1 MDDGAAGKLQIC
13 SVEERESA
21 AATCI
26 IRCVGGVPRTGQQ
39 FAAES
44 ASDSADTASPFTLDW
59 INRYERMMDFIDPP
73 HTAKVHLTGE
83 AVAVLE
89 RGVILTSV
97 ASDEH

>member
-1 MDDGAAGKLQIC
+1 MDDSAVGKLQIY
-13 SVEERESA
+13 SVEKRETA

-26 IRCVGGVPRTGQQ
+26 IRCVGGAPRTGQQ
-39 FAAES
+39 FVVES
-44 ASDSADTASPFTLDW
+44 ESDSAGAASSFTLDW

-73 HTAKVHLTGE
+73 HTARVHLSGE

-97 ASDEH
+97 AG